1 MAYKFFQGTF
11 KTDGILDVNNAVTGN
26 SLLVDTGGISVTN
39 GNIVASTS
47 QLTASA
53 ISASSAQFGSVT
65 VATLSAP
72 NLDLSGYLIVSGN
85 TTLGTNSADIIEV
98 NGQITGSLFAINGG
112 AINATTI
119 GATTP
124 AGGKFTTLSA
134 SSTLI
139 VVGNTTVTSLSA
151 STGVSSSVGQ
161 FGTLIATTVSGGFV
175 DLIADGAVPN
185 WDDANGKFANSAIV
199 SSFGGLTTLSNGL
212 TVTAGGAT
220 VTAGGLTV
228 SAGGATVTAGGLT
241 VTAGTS
247 ALQATTVASL
257 SSSGNVT
264 VAGDLQVNG
273 TTTYVN
279 STNLTVTDKK
289 VVIATGSANA
299 AAADGAGIYVGNDDG
314 GAQEYASFAYDGTND
329 RWNMKSVSGLHLSGA
344 SQSLLMDG
352 TTVLQKTALFE
363 GAITGSAV
371 GVGLRLKYSGI
382 TTTPFSPALS
392 EYVLGVTTTSTAI
405 TISLP
410 PPLISDVGRVL
421 LIKDVTNN
429 ASVNNITITPNGTDT
444 IDGVNASVVLNSNSA
459 AIHCIVV
466 AANKWGLF

>member
-11 KTDGILDVNNAVTGN
+11 KTDGVLDVNNAVTGN

-47 QLTASA
+47 QLTASS
-53 ISASSAQFGSVT
+53 ISASSAQFGSITVPTISSVNSELAGYLDVKGPTRLSGT
-65 VATLSAP
+65 VA
-72 NLDLSGYLIVSGN
+72 
-85 TTLGTNSADIIEV
+85 LGDDSVDIITV

-112 AINATTI
+112 AINDTPIGTT
-119 GATTP
+119 TQR
-124 AGGKFTTLSA
+124 GGKFTTLSA

-139 VVGNTTVTSLSA
+139 VVGNTNVTSLSA

-161 FGTLIATTVSGGFV
+161 FGTLIATAVSGGFV
-175 DLIADGAVPN
+175 DLLADSTVPV
-185 WDDANGKFANSAIV
+185 WDDTNGRFANSAVV

-228 SAGGATVTAGGLT
+228 
-241 VTAGTS
+241 TAGTS
-247 ALQATTVASL
+247 ALKATTVTSL

-314 GAQEYASFAYDGTND
+314 GAQEYASLAYDGTND
-329 RWNMKSVSGLHLSGA
+329 RWNMKSVSGLHLSG
-344 SQSLLMDG
+344 SGQSLLMDG
-352 TTVLQKTALFE
+352 TTVLQQTALFG
-363 GAITGSAV
+363 GAVTGSSV

-382 TTTPFSPALS
+382 TTTPFTPALS

-429 ASVNNITITPNGTDT
+429 AAVNNITITPNGTDT
-444 IDGVNASVVLNSNSA
+444 IDGVNASIVLNSNGA
-459 AIHCIVV
+459 AVHCIVV
-466 AANKWGLF
+466 GANKWGLF